1 MRLQDRIVQV
11 FRRWRIAIRWIL
23 GCFTSITVFY
33 YFCLPAQLF
42 KDPYSTVLLDSSGQL
57 LSASIASDGQ
67 WRFPASRVVPEK
79 FRTALIAFEDKNFY
93 SHHGVD
99 IFAMLRAARQ
109 NIARRRIVSGG
120 STITMQAIRLSRKGE
135 SRSLLEKAMEVVLA
149 TRLEWRNNK
158 DEILGVYA
166 AHAPFGGNVV
176 GLEAACWRYFGR
188 DPSQLS
194 WGEASLLAVLPN
206 APAMIHPGKNRDRLR
221 RKRDSLLD
229 KLKSLGII
237 DEITCSL
244 SKKEAIPEAP
254 QPLPRYARHLLA
266 RVIREGKWG
275 EVVRSTIDYNLQAAV
290 EQLVHDHHQR
300 LKGNQIF
307 NAAAIVLEV
316 SSGNVLAYVGNTDVS
331 GNAHSASVDI
341 ITAKRSTGSIL
352 KPFLYA
358 ASLDEGKILPAT
370 LLTDIPTIING
381 FSPKNFSRE
390 YDGAV
395 PANEALVRSLNIPAV
410 NLLRKY
416 RYEKFYGLLKRI
428 GMSSLTQPADH
439 YGLSLIL
446 GGAEASLWDVTGM
459 YASMGRTLLN
469 FSRHPG
475 SNRYDRGDFH
485 CPAYA
490 NQITRSG
497 SLQATSWLSAAS
509 VFQTFET
516 LTELYRPSEESGW
529 RHFNSSTRIAWKTGT
544 SFGLRDGWAI
554 GITPGYVV
562 GVWVGN
568 AEGEGR
574 PGLTGTDAAAPL
586 MFDIFSQLHPGPG
599 WFQRPVA
606 EMQSIEVCSVSGQ
619 RKGVN
624 CPESHSEWVVKAGLE
639 SAACAYHKKIHVSM
653 DGKFRV
659 HSGCEPVD
667 RIKEVTWFVLS
678 PVEEY
683 YFRNKNISFK
693 TLPPFRGDCEISS
706 ALSPM
711 DLIYP
716 KPNASIFIP
725 RELDGSSGVAVFQ
738 LAHHNPST
746 TVHWHLDGTYVGST
760 TKKHFLPLNPKA
772 GKHVLVVVDD
782 SGASIEERFEV
793 ISRM

>member
-1 MRLQDRIVQV
+1 M
-11 FRRWRIAIRWIL
+11 
-23 GCFTSITVFY
+23 
-33 YFCLPAQLF
+33 F

-57 LSASIASDGQ
+57 LSASIAPDGQ
-67 WRFPASRVVPEK
+67 WRFPTSNVVPEK
-79 FRTALIAFEDKNFY
+79 FKTALIAFEDKNFY
-93 SHHGVD
+93 SHFGVD
-99 IFAMLRAARQ
+99 VFAMLRATRQ
-109 NIARRRIVSGG
+109 NLERRRIVSGG
-120 STITMQAIRLSRKGE
+120 STISMQAIRLSRKGAP
-135 SRSLLEKAMEVVLA
+135 RSLLEKLFEIVLA
-149 TRLEWRNNK
+149 TRLEWSNSK
-158 DEILGVYA
+158 EEIIGLYA

-206 APAMIHPGKNRDRLR
+206 APAMIHPGKNRERLR
-221 RKRDSLLD
+221 HKRDLLLD
-229 KLKSLGII
+229 KLKSVGMI

-244 SKKEAIPEAP
+244 SKEEVIPEAP

-266 RVIREGKWG
+266 RVIKEGKAG
-275 EVVRSTIDYNLQAAV
+275 EVVRSTVDHNLQTTV
-290 EQLVHDHHQR
+290 EQLVQDHHQR
-300 LKGNQIF
+300 LRGNQIF
-307 NAAAIVLEV
+307 NGAAIVLEV
-316 SSGNVLAYVGNTDVS
+316 STGNVLAYVGNTDVF
-331 GNAHSASVDI
+331 GGAHSASVDI

-370 LLTDIPTIING
+370 LLPDVPTIING

-416 RYEKFYGLLKRI
+416 RYEKFYELLKRL
-428 GMSSLTQPADH
+428 GMSSLNQPADH

-446 GGAEASLWDVTGM
+446 GGAEASLWDVAGM

-469 FSRHPG
+469 FGSHPG
-475 SNRYDRGDFH
+475 SNRYDRKDFH
-485 CPAYA
+485 APVYT
-490 NQITRSG
+490 NQPSTVSSI
-497 SLQATSWLSAAS
+497 QATSWLSAAS

-562 GVWVGN
+562 GVWIGN
-568 AEGEGR
+568 ADGEGR

-586 MFDIFSQLHPGPG
+586 MFDIFSQLHQGSR
-599 WFQRPVA
+599 WFQRPVS
-606 EMQSIEVCSVSGQ
+606 EMQSINVCSVSGQ
-619 RKGVN
+619 RTGVI

-639 SAACAYHKKIHVSM
+639 SASCAYHKKIHVSM

-659 HSGCEPVD
+659 HSGCESVD
-667 RIKEVTWFVLS
+667 KIKEQTWFVMS

-693 TLPPFRGDCEISS
+693 ALPPFREDCEISS

-725 RELDGSSGVAVFQ
+725 RELDGSIGVAVFQ

-760 TKKHFLPLNPKA
+760 TRKHFLPLNPST
-772 GKHVLVVVDD
+772 GKHTLVVVDEGGM
-782 SGASIEERFEV
+782 SLEEHFEV
-793 ISRM
+793 IPRM